1 MMDQQSTKSE
11 PDLMK
16 KKNFTI
22 QSTAIERYT
31 YDDLLY
37 QKYQQHLDHSRTPL
51 LNEDRRRSVD
61 NESSFVPKKRN

>member
-11 PDLMK
+11 RDLM

-22 QSTAIERYT
+22 QSTAIEIYT
-31 YDDLLY
+31 YYDLLY

-51 LNEDRRRSVD
+51 LKEDRRRSVD
-61 NESSFVPKKRN
+61 NESKKRN